1 MIRGHIIGKAHRQ
14 AGDGRLNEAIPFTPS
29 AIVIGASA
37 GAVGALQVLLPS
49 LPTTLQAP
57 VLVVVHVPPKRR
69 SALVG
74 VFADRC
80 PLLVKEAED
89 KEPLRP
95 GVVYFA
101 PPDHHLLVERELSIA
116 LSRDDTVRY
125 SRPSIDVLFTSAADA
140 YGDGL
145 LGIILTGA
153 NSDGAEG
160 LRSVIAAGG
169 TGLVQDP
176 QNAEATAMPEAAI
189 KACPE
194 AHAMPLLAM
203 AELLAQIGRKK

>member
-1 MIRGHIIGKAHRQ
+1 MSRGPTTV
-14 AGDGRLNEAIPFTPS
+14 DGRQQVSDASLREALRLAPA

-49 LPTTLQAP
+49 LPRTLAAP

-80 PLLVKEAED
+80 SLVVKEAED
-89 KEPLRP
+89 KEPLNP

-153 NSDGAEG
+153 NSDGALG
-160 LRSVIAAGG
+160 LRSVIDAGG

-176 QNAEATAMPEAAI
+176 QNAEAAAMPEAAI

-194 AHAMPLLAM
+194 AWVMPLREM
-203 AELLAQIGRKK
+203 AKALAQIGRMK